1 VHMLLLHSRKPY
13 KTQDWVET
21 RGLWRMYVITWM
33 TFVSVFSNVFQSN
46 EANRGQIG
54 TNWLRELLIVLVSM
68 LIIIALNADFA
79 DTAIVCFEIEL
90 PILLVPAP
98 FCTCLYRKERQRPRA
113 QDPII

>member
-1 VHMLLLHSRKPY
+1 VQMQLLHSRKPY

-21 RGLWRMYVITWM
+21 RGRWRMYVIIWM

-54 TNWLRELLIVLVSM
+54 TNRLRELLTVLVSI
-68 LIIIALNADFA
+68 LVIIAPTADFA
-79 DTAIVCFEIEL
+79 DTAIVCFEIEV
-90 PILLVPAP
+90 PILLVPAT